1 MVIPLGSRK
10 SPTAHLCNRALQVV
24 VRSVANQSAMQR
36 TLLPMTAQYSPR
48 CSWFEPELKVRRHD
62 VSIVGGGRAPVVPN
76 QVRLWAL
83 PSGQAWP
90 LPVPFQP

>member
-1 MVIPLGSRK
+1 MRRNESRSTKNPASLTMLGNKVLIPLGSRK

-48 CSWFEPELKVRRHD
+48 CSWFEPELKVRCIML
-62 VSIVGGGRAPVVPN
+62 SP
-76 QVRLWAL
+76 AL
-83 PSGQAWP
+83 VAVELQ
-90 LPVPFQP
+90 